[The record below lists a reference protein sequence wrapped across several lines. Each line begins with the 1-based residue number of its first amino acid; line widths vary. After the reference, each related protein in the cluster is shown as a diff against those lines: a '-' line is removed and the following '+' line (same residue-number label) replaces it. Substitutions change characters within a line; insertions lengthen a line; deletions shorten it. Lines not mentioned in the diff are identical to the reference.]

1 MDEKKKIQLHR
12 WIWAIACL
20 FCLLF
25 PALIDVFQ
33 PELEMVES
41 NCYITEYYEYL
52 DETSCEL
59 EVTFNREVDSGYVT
73 VAFYDDNGNYLE
85 TVECYCI
92 PDYIDG
98 TVAIDSYFNVKGKMS
113 YFEVISYDIEPATGA
128 YWALSGFLVITIT
141 LFISALLLSYKEIT
155 WKGKKISVYAGF
167 YHHTLRIN
175 GELCD
180 THNTIFTYS
189 AIKLSTTVKGETE
202 EEKES
207 IVEATI
213 TLTNRI
219 SIKVDNKLVD
229 GSQK

>member
-1 MDEKKKIQLHR
+1 MDEKKKIQIHR
-12 WIWAIACL
+12 WIWAIVCL

-25 PALIDVFQ
+25 PSMIDALQ
-33 PELEMVES
+33 PELEIVDS
-41 NCYITEYYEYL
+41 NCYIQEYYESL

-59 EVTFNREVDSGYVT
+59 EVTFNREVYSGDVT

-85 TVECYCI
+85 TVKCYCI

-98 TVAIDSYFNVKGKMS
+98 KIAVDSYCSVKGEMS
-113 YFEVISYDIEPATGA
+113 YFEIVSYDIEPEAGA
-128 YWALSGFLVITIT
+128 YWALVGFLIIAIPI
-141 LFISALLLSYKEIT
+141 FIASLLLSYKEIT

-167 YHHTLRIN
+167 YHHTLRVD

-180 THNTIFTYS
+180 THNTISTFS
-189 AIKLSTTVKGETE
+189 AIKLSTTIKDEAET
-202 EEKES
+202 EKES

-219 SIKVDNKLVD
+219 SIKVDNKLVG